1 MGSYAHRLLLLFF
14 AVIDLLVIIVG
25 IGVAGIVFVIVVLA
39 ILVSLIRL
47 IIVVTATIVRSILGG
62 ARVRCHS
69 LSLLS
74 LHLLLF

>member
-1 MGSYAHRLLLLFF
+1 MQSVGSYAERLLSFVLL
-14 AVIDLLVIIVG
+14 LIIVG
-25 IGVAGIVFVIVVLA
+25 IGVARIVFDIAVLA

-47 IIVVTATIVRSILGG
+47 IIVVTATIVRSNLGG

-69 LSLLS
+69 LSLLF